1 MDYDIVLRQAK
12 ELLSDYKDYS
22 NKKKFKN
29 HTAQSFEAEMN
40 GKYGYLKNNV
50 VTIFNSCLKGDMN
63 LKVLTYMIN
72 QAKELKKNNISNHD
86 ASVNVG
92 QVLVDTFVKP
102 NLDKEKEK
110 EEKANKTEES
120 FNEPEESFNENEN
133 EK

>member
-12 ELLSDYKDYS
+12 ELLSDSKDYS

-29 HTAQSFEAEMN
+29 HTAESFEDEMN

-50 VTIFNSCLKGDMN
+50 GTIFNSCLKGDMN

-72 QAKELKKNNISNHD
+72 QAKQLKKNNISKHD

-110 EEKANKTEES
+110 AESVNETEES
-120 FNEPEESFNENEN
+120 VNESENKN
-133 EK
+133 A

>member
-12 ELLSDYKDYS
+12 ELLSDYKDYT

-40 GKYGYLKNNV
+40 GKYGYLKKNV

-92 QVLVDTFVKP
+92 QILVDTFVKP
-102 NLDKEKEK
+102 NLDKDKV
-110 EEKANKTEES
+110 NKTQES
-120 FNEPEESFNENEN
+120 VNESENKN
-133 EK
+133 A

>member
-29 HTAQSFEAEMN
+29 HTAQSFEAEMD

-50 VTIFNSCLKGDMN
+50 GTIFNSCLKGGMN

-102 NLDKEKEK
+102 NLDKDKV
-110 EEKANKTEES
+110 NKNEES
-120 FNEPEESFNENEN
+120 VNESENKN
-133 EK
+133 A